1 MAQVPLGQ
9 PENAADDAVQVS
21 AQEKVKPKT
30 NKNADKVKKAI
41 QKLRRKGINN
51 IISSDIAR
59 EADNSP
65 KQAYRA
71 LEFLEEEGYISCV
84 RRTTGGNRYVLNSG
98 KTKAGKTEHTQAT
111 NKQDLIAELEKRTT
125 SPKEST
131 SKIAGLL
138 LDYIRS
144 DRLSFTVTEIADML
158 GIDSITVRNGII
170 WFTRFNYIK
179 TASHDGKCIHYV
191 FTYNSDANAVEPD
204 SNLPAVVTTDYSQDT
219 LNLLQE
225 LKTSTRSAKARRLG
239 EIITECLTRGIVTET
254 DYTQR
259 NEKSKWAIDMRFA
272 LLLGLVEPVS
282 RDVYR
287 ILPHLADARS

>member
-1 MAQVPLGQ
+1 MTDRIEIPSMRGEAYEVPCNSAIAGLTAEFTQFLADPKVHPLIKSAVSQAWVLTVRPFPEGNERLARLLSSVILIRAGYTFFSNVSLSALIARNGYSYFNAIANILRT
-9 PENAADDAVQVS
+9 ENAADDAVQVS

-59 EADNSP
+59 EADISP

-111 NKQDLIAELEKRTT
+111 NKQDLIAELEKRTN
-125 SPKEST
+125 SPKDST

-144 DRLSFTVTEIADML
+144 DKLSFTVTEIADTL
-158 GIDSITVRNGII
+158 GIDSITVRNVII
-170 WFTRFNYIK
+170 CPQ
-179 TASHDGKCIHYV
+179 S
-191 FTYNSDANAVEPD
+191 
-204 SNLPAVVTTDYSQDT
+204 
-219 LNLLQE
+219 
-225 LKTSTRSAKARRLG
+225 
-239 EIITECLTRGIVTET
+239 
-254 DYTQR
+254 
-259 NEKSKWAIDMRFA
+259 
-272 LLLGLVEPVS
+272 
-282 RDVYR
+282 
-287 ILPHLADARS
+287 